1 MSFLDSF
8 FGLLFN
14 NFGLFLTLLLAG
26 AIFYTCLFRKYI
38 YSIFDPMLL
47 VVISLCFGTADV
59 LFMHLLGAVSSYYF
73 WSYNLTQIFF
83 LIGFIAIRPVRIKA
97 LEQKLS
103 WHESVQ
109 ARITISVLY
118 YFTSIAFVAAQ
129 LTSFSYFGIGLLQD
143 SRLMLYSEAGGGG
156 IIGRIIPVTSMITI
170 FLLLDRFFSNCR
182 RNIIV
187 KVYDTFVFLMV
198 LISLFATGS
207 KSSLL
212 TIVYGVF
219 FYCFFFC
226 RFREFTNSVQKLRKF
241 QARFFVVA
249 CLGALGI
256 IFIELLGVLESS
268 RINPL
273 MALGLRFIQSGDIFM
288 AAYPSDAIASMEW
301 NNPLSVMFSDFIG
314 FLRIIP
320 YEDLPKPLGL
330 QLYRF
335 SIETDLV
342 KGPNPV
348 HNVFGLFYFGYFG
361 SLIYSF
367 SIGIIIST
375 IRNKFIFVLPKSRL
389 GGLMFMMI
397 SQPMLGICT
406 DISYSLSLINNL
418 LFVGLPIIF
427 FSMLFGQIL
436 FAIFN
441 SNSERGMKFEA
452 SLYQR

>member
-1 MSFLDSF
+1 MSFIDSF
-8 FGLLFN
+8 FGLFFEN
-14 NFGLFLTLLLAG
+14 TGLFLSLLVAS
-26 AIFYTCLFRKYI
+26 AILYTCLFRKYV

-47 VVISLCFGTADV
+47 VVISFCFGTADV
-59 LFMHLLGAVSSYYF
+59 LFMHILGTVSSYYF
-73 WSYNLTQIFF
+73 WSYNLTQLLF
-83 LIGFIAIRPVRIKA
+83 LIGFLAVRPIRIKA
-97 LEQKLS
+97 LEQKES
-103 WHESVQ
+103 WRESDQ

-118 YFTSIAFVAAQ
+118 YFVSITFLVAQ
-129 LTSFSYFGIGLLQD
+129 LTSFFYFGIGLLQE

-156 IIGRIIPVTSMITI
+156 ILGRIIPVTSTMTI

-182 RNIIV
+182 RNIVV
-187 KVYDTFVFLMV
+187 KGYDIFIFLMILV
-198 LISLFATGS
+198 SLFATGS

-212 TIVYGVF
+212 TIVYSVF

-226 RFREFTNSVQKLRKF
+226 RFRDFSGTVQKLRKF

-256 IFIELLGVLESS
+256 IFIELLGALESS

-273 MALGLRFIQSGDIFM
+273 LALGLRFIQSGDIFM
-288 AAYPSDAIASMEW
+288 AAYPEDALASMEW
-301 NNPLSVMFSDFIG
+301 SNPLAVVFSDFLG
-314 FLRIIP
+314 LLRIIP
-320 YEDLPKPLGL
+320 YEELPKPLGL

-335 SIETDLV
+335 SIETDLI

-348 HNVFGLFYFGYFG
+348 HNVFGLFYLGYFG

-367 SIGIIIST
+367 IIGVITSVV
-375 IRNKFIFVLPKSRL
+375 RNKLIFALPKSRL
-389 GGLMFMMI
+389 GGLMFMLI

-418 LFVGLPIIF
+418 LFVGLPLIF

-436 FAIFN
+436 FVICN
-441 SNSERGMKFEA
+441 TPSIRCLKFEA
-452 SLYQR
+452 HSHQR